1 LARVLA
7 AGGRLPLATVLRC
20 RVRYFSDGAVLGGR
34 AFVEGQLAAYRAR
47 TGRRQ
52 RTGVRLLPPM
62 TAWGELATLRGLRRR
77 AFG

>member
-52 RTGVRLLPPM
+52 RTGVRLLPPI
-62 TAWGELATLRGLRRR
+62 TEWGELATLRGLRRR